1 MPPLFLCLSTTYCI
15 NKEVHMF
22 EIIIT
27 FNCGR
32 RHKLSSKY
40 YSHCNAV
47 RRLNYFKQYIGSKIK
62 DQIKYIDIKYNHQC
76 TN

>member
-1 MPPLFLCLSTTYCI
+1 
-15 NKEVHMF
+15 MF

-27 FNCGR
+27 LTCGR
-32 RHKLSSKY
+32 RQKLSSK
-40 YSHCNAV
+40 
-47 RRLNYFKQYIGSKIK
+47 YFKQYIGSKIK